1 MCVLHHCSHI
11 GRYADIT
18 RVRWPARLI
27 TTTDLQA
34 SKQARARA
42 HATHERGYVTGCV
55 VYVCV
60 CVCICVCV
68 CVCVCVYVCACVRS
82 RTCTRACLWVYIS
95 REIRCSEASSRP
107 DDGRTSS
114 GPDNQTPLSAA
125 GETRPLVGIEEIYS
139 ARAFAPTMATSTV
152 TLPAMAG
159 RPSAP
164 HSDSR
169 DGDVGRAIS
178 FVLRDAPFSMRPR
191 RVASGR
197 VANAGRST
205 LGAREQVDLHA
216 YCRTE

>member
-1 MCVLHHCSHI
+1 MCPTPLLTYRPVH
-11 GRYADIT
+11 RYYTCAVTGSADNDD
-18 RVRWPARLI
+18 RL
-27 TTTDLQA
+27 A
-34 SKQARARA
+34 SKQASKRARA
-42 HATHERGYVTGCV
+42 RGHTSVDTSQGMLCTCAC
-55 VYVCV
+55 VYVY
-60 CVCICVCV
+60 V

-139 ARAFAPTMATSTV
+139 ARAFAPTMAASTV

-169 DGDVGRAIS
+169 DGDVGRATS
-178 FVLRDAPFSMRPR
+178 FMLRDAPFSMRPR

-216 YCRTE
+216 YCRTG